1 MKKLRKNP
9 SEQDS
14 SFAVN
19 LDTTIVRASIMKT
32 SNARSRKRQHTS
44 AVSYEDGDLRGI
56 VAAALAKSSDPY
68 CALLE
73 SGVIKNATEFFDS
86 ND

>member
-1 MKKLRKNP
+1 MKKLRKNH
-9 SEQDS
+9 SKQDS
-14 SFAVN
+14 SSGVN
-19 LDTTIVRASIMKT
+19 PDATMIRASITRT
-32 SNARSRKRQHTS
+32 SNARSPKRQHTS

-73 SGVIKNATEFFDS
+73 SGVIKNAAEFFDS